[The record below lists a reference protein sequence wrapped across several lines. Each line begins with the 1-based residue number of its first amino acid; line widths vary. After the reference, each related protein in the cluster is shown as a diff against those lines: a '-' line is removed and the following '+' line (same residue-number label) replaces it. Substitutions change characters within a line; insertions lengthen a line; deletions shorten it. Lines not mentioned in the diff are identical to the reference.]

1 MTRPPE
7 VLVELVRSGVREGVH
22 VGHAVI
28 VGPDGALLRSWGDP
42 EHLLLPRSSN
52 KPFQAQAMLECGLA
66 VEDPLLALACGS
78 HAGEDFH
85 CDGAASVLASVGLDE
100 TALQNPASYPLDPVE
115 RDVWIRDG
123 RVPTRLAWNC
133 SGKHAAMLATCVGN
147 SWSIDDYLD
156 PTHPLQ
162 EAIVRT
168 FEDLTGEPVWAHAVD
183 GCGAP
188 LLGTSLTGLARAM
201 SRQAQAEP
209 GSPGA
214 RVVDAMRAFPEWVG
228 GTRLDVTAF
237 MRAVPGL
244 VAKNGAEGVYVA
256 ALPDGR
262 GLALKIE
269 DGADRARIVGFAG
282 LLAAAGVRPEALDG
296 LLAQDLS
303 GGDVVVGQVRPV
315 LR

>member
-1 MTRPPE
+1 MIRRPE

-28 VGPDGALLRSWGDP
+28 VAPDGAVLQSWGDP
-42 EHLLLPRSSN
+42 EHRLLPRSSN
-52 KPFQAQAMLECGLA
+52 KPFQAQAMLEAGLA
-66 VEDPLLALACGS
+66 LDGELLALAAAS
-78 HAGEDFH
+78 HAGEAFH
-85 CDGAASVLASVGLDE
+85 CDGAQAILGAVGLAPD
-100 TALQNPASYPLDPVE
+100 ALRNPSSYPLDPVE
-115 RDVWIRDG
+115 RDAWIRDG
-123 RVPTRLAWNC
+123 RDPSTLAWNC
-133 SGKHAAMLATCVGN
+133 SGKHAAMLATCVRN
-147 SWSIDDYLD
+147 DWSIDDYLD

-168 FEDLTGEPVWAHAVD
+168 FEQLTGETVWAHAVD

-201 SRQAQAEP
+201 SRQAQAAP
-209 GSPGA
+209 GTPAA
-214 RVVDAMRAFPEWVG
+214 RVVDAMRAWPAWVG
-228 GTRLDVTAF
+228 GTRMDVTSF

-244 VAKNGAEGVYVA
+244 VAKNGAEGVYAA

-282 LLAAAGVRPEALDG
+282 LLVAAGVPTHALDG
-296 LLAQDLS
+296 LLTSDLT
-303 GGDVVVGQVRPV
+303 GGAGVVGHVRPAFS
-315 LR
+315 